1 MENTQ
6 TPVKLPLKFIKPTS
20 YYHKYVCE
28 SCNYFTNYK
37 NSYNKHIKSAKH
49 LSLNPITEENS
60 SQETQV
66 GSNGI
71 NANVNANLEKSFDRD
86 TTNQELQ
93 TEVVMDASM
102 GFITIEEVKKDT
114 KSENAF
120 EYKEYHLSKV
130 VDLMENLNTS
140 IKNDLRIKYF
150 YTGMGFF
157 SNFILFNLMLFYLFI
172 RSQRSDIFELSR

>member
-6 TPVKLPLKFIKPTS
+6 TKVKVPKQFLNPAS
-20 YYHKYVCE
+20 YYHKHICE

-49 LSLNPITEENS
+49 LALNPSTEDNS
-60 SQETQV
+60 NQETQV
-66 GSNGI
+66 SSNGI
-71 NANVNANLEKSFDRD
+71 NVNANVEKSFDRD

-102 GFITIEEVKKDT
+102 GFITIEEIKKDT
-114 KSENAF
+114 KSDGAV
-120 EYKEYHLSKV
+120 EYNEYQLNKV
-130 VDLMENLNTS
+130 VDLMECLNTS

-172 RSQRSDIFELSR
+172 RSQRSDIFELSG

>member
-1 MENTQ
+1 MENPQ
-6 TPVKLPLKFIKPTS
+6 TTTKVHQNFIKPIS
-20 YYHKYVCE
+20 YYHKYNCE
-28 SCNYFTNYK
+28 TCSYHTNFK

-49 LSLNPITEENS
+49 LTLNPTTEEKSN
-60 SQETQV
+60 QETHTGTNDINV
-66 GSNGI
+66 I
-71 NANVNANLEKSFDRD
+71 ANANVEKSLYRD

-102 GFITIEEVKKDT
+102 GFITIEEIKKDT
-114 KSENAF
+114 KSDGAV
-120 EYKEYHLSKV
+120 EYNEYQLNKV
-130 VDLMENLNTS
+130 VDLMECLNTS

-172 RSQRSDIFELSR
+172 RSQRSDIFELSG

>member
-1 MENTQ
+1 MNTG
-6 TPVKLPLKFIKPTS
+6 KLKPTS
-20 YYHKYVCE
+20 YYHKHICE

-49 LSLNPITEENS
+49 LSFHPPKQEEHTVSDVNVVVEELHLDR
-60 SQETQV
+60 ETK
-66 GSNGI
+66 N
-71 NANVNANLEKSFDRD
+71 EKIHS
-86 TTNQELQ
+86 
-93 TEVVMDASM
+93 EVVMDASM
-102 GFITIEEVKKDT
+102 GFITIEEIKKDT

-172 RSQRSDIFELSR
+172 RSQRSDIFELSG